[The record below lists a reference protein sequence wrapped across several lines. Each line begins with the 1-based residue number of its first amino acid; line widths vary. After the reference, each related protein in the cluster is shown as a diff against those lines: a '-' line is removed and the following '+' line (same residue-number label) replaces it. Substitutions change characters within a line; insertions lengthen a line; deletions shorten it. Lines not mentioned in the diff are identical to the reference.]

1 MKLLSKG
8 RATLAAL
15 VAGGVLALFAP
26 PVRATD
32 IAGTAHITD
41 DAGMFSTDA
50 KRQADT
56 RMSSAKFDR
65 GLHFSVDTHK
75 SAPPE
80 WKSKYDAAGDKPH
93 VVIDWAKARA
103 TGDRE
108 KGPFVLIVR
117 QMSGKASGHTVV
129 LIDSESKNRGFG
141 KADEDAIRGIFDT
154 AMRESAGKP
163 ADEAMRIRDAALL
176 KATDYVI
183 NDMKG
188 TKVTVTKD
196 GAPLTTKS
204 EAKKTAMGIGGWIC
218 LGLVV
223 LLAIWLVVG
232 IIRALTSPAYYGGGP
247 GYGGPGYGGGGGFGF
262 GTALLGGMFGA
273 MAGMYLY
280 NSMMGTHYPPQAF
293 GGEATAADASTGG
306 DTGAGDY
313 DGGSSS
319 ATDGADYG
327 GDDGGGGG
335 GDYGGGGGDYGGGGG
350 DYGGG
355 GGDYGG
361 GGGDYGGGGDFG
373 GGDYGGG
380 GDF

>member
-8 RATLAAL
+8 RASLAAL

-26 PVRATD
+26 AARAAD

-41 DAGMFSTDA
+41 GAGLFSSDA
-50 KRQADT
+50 KRQAENK
-56 RMSSAKFDR
+56 MSSAKFDR

-75 SAPPE
+75 VAPPE
-80 WKSKYDAAGDKPH
+80 WKSRYDAAGDKTQ
-93 VVIDWAKARA
+93 VVKDWAKSIAK
-103 TGDRE
+103 GDRE
-108 KGPFVLIVR
+108 KGPFVFIT
-117 QMSGKASGHTVV
+117 QAPKGHTVA
-129 LIDSESKNRGFG
+129 LIDSESVNRGFG
-141 KADEDAIRGIFDT
+141 KSDEDELIRIFDT
-154 AMRESAGKP
+154 AMRDAARKP
-163 ADEAMRIRDAALL
+163 ADEATRIRDAALL
-176 KATDYVI
+176 RATDYVV

-196 GAPLTTKS
+196 GTPLKHTNTAT
-204 EAKKTAMGIGGWIC
+204 EAKKTGMGIGGWIC

-232 IIRALTSPAYYGGGP
+232 IIRALTSPAYGGG
-247 GYGGPGYGGGGGFGF
+247 GGGGYGGGGGGFGGGGGGF

-293 GGEATAADASTGG
+293 GGEASAADASSGG

-313 DGGSSS
+313 DGGSSG

-327 GDDGGGGG
+327 GDGG